1 MEIAVCINLVP
12 DTASPV
18 AVRDGAIDEARLNMV
33 LNPYDEYAVE
43 EAVRLRENRA
53 GSTVT
58 AFSAGGGERR
68 DILRKALAM
77 GVDRACLVEG
87 DVSGDSFAVA
97 HVLAEA
103 IRRHYGGVPDLVLC
117 GRESADCNRGQV
129 PLMLASLL
137 GIAAVSAVTALAVN
151 GGGEGRL
158 TVEREIESG
167 REVYALTLP
176 ALVSAEKGLN
186 IPRKTNMRAVMHAR
200 KQPIAA
206 MEAVISPPEP
216 RVVYE
221 KMAVVER
228 GRNCSVVES
237 PEELIRMLLRSGKIS
252 G

>member
-18 AVRDGAIDEARLNMV
+18 TIRDGALDESHLNKV

-43 EAVRLRENRA
+43 EAVRLRENRT

-103 IRRHYGGVPDLVLC
+103 IRRHYKGVPDLVLC

-129 PLMLASLL
+129 PFMLAGLL
-137 GIAAVSAVTALAVN
+137 GIAAVSAVAALTAD
-151 GGGEGRL
+151 GGEGRL
-158 TVEREIESG
+158 KVEREIEGG
-167 REVYALTLP
+167 REVYGVTLP

-186 IPRKTNMRAVMHAR
+186 IPRKTNMRAVIHAR
-200 KQPIAA
+200 KQPIVV
-206 MEAVISPPEP
+206 MEAVTPPEP
-216 RVVYE
+216 RVVYGE
-221 KMAVVER
+221 AAVVER
-228 GRNCSVVES
+228 KRNCTVVES
-237 PEELIRMLLRSGKIS
+237 PEELVQVLLRSGRFS